1 MKKVILSGAFAL
13 FTLFSAAQENPF
25 TLHTPAGDL
34 FGTLT
39 IPGTHHPVPVV
50 LLIAGSGPTDRDGN
64 NTINLKTN
72 SYKQLADS
80 LLKSNIA
87 VLRYDKRGIAAS
99 HAAMKS
105 EADLLFTDYVKDA
118 IQFAKTLKADKRFSK
133 VYIAGHSE
141 GSLIGMMTA
150 EEVPVAGFI
159 SIAGAGEPAGKTL
172 RRQTARIPA
181 LAPTINKLLDTLES
195 GHTLK
200 GPLDPNLMALF
211 RPSVQPY
218 MISWIKLDPTKEIA
232 KLHIPV
238 LILQGTTDLQ
248 VNKEDAEW
256 LKAAYPKATLVMI
269 DGMSHIMKTAPA
281 DMQAN
286 FATYQK
292 PELPIRTELVQAIR
306 KFVH

>member
-1 MKKVILSGAFAL
+1 MKKVILSGAFM
-13 FTLFSAAQENPF
+13 LFSLFAVAQETPF
-25 TLHTPAGDL
+25 TLHTPTGDL

-39 IPGTHHPVPVV
+39 IPETHHPVPVV

-99 HAAMKS
+99 HAAYKS
-105 EADLLFTDYVKDA
+105 EADVVFTDYVKDA
-118 IQFAKTLKADKRFSK
+118 VLFAKTLKADKRFSK

-141 GSLIGMMTA
+141 GSLIGMMAA

-172 RRQTARIPA
+172 RRQLARVPA
-181 LAPTINKLLDTLES
+181 MAPTINKMLDTLES

-200 GPLDPNLMALF
+200 GPIDPNLMALF
-211 RPSVQPY
+211 RPSIQPY
-218 MISWIKLDPTKEIA
+218 MISWLKLDPTQEIA

-238 LILQGTTDLQ
+238 LIIQGTTDIQ
-248 VNKEDAEW
+248 VSKEDADW
-256 LKAAYPKATLVMI
+256 LKAASPKATLVII
-269 DGMSHIMKTAPA
+269 DGMSHIFKTAPA
-281 DMQAN
+281 DIQAN
-286 FATYQK
+286 YATYQK

-306 KFVH
+306 KFMR